1 MTGVDFLQQAMVL
14 YPEAKRVLLTAYA
27 DTEAAIRA
35 INAAKIH
42 YYLNKPLDPPEEKL
56 YPVLSDLL
64 EEGSASGE
72 FHIADVRVAA
82 LGIGGMV
89 SWAYT
94 WYQPE
99 GRLPI
104 EEVGSKLAHFAL
116 QMVGV
121 QRVSTP
127 L

>member
-1 MTGVDFLQQAMVL
+1 MQYARLDTATLGDVTDDYYFGGECTKCKHRCRLSLSKLRAHLGSDFKIVD
-14 YPEAKRVLLTAYA
+14 
-27 DTEAAIRA
+27 IR
-35 INAAKIH
+35 
-42 YYLNKPLDPPEEKL
+42 LC
-56 YPVLSDLL
+56 
-64 EEGSASGE
+64 
-72 FHIADVRVAA
+72 A
-82 LGIGGMV
+82 LAIGGMV

-104 EEVGSKLAHFAL
+104 EQVGAKLARFAL

-121 QRVSTP
+121 QPAEQPSTA